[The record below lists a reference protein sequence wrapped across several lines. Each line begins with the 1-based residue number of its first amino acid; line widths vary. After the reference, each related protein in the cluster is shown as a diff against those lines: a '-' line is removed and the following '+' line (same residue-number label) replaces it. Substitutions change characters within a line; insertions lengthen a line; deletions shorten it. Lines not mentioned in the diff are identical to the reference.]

1 MDVNWTYCG
10 NYFTVYVN
18 KTIMLYMF
26 KFYSDICQLFLNT
39 T

>member
-1 MDVNWTYCG
+1 MDVNWTYG
-10 NYFTVYVN
+10 DNYVTIYLN
-18 KTIMLYMF
+18 KTIMLYVF